1 MNDFIIVDAHQ
12 DLAWNMLT
20 FKRDYTMPSVETR
33 QREQGTLVPQ
43 VNGDTMLGWPEYQN
57 GKVAVVFSTLFATP
71 SRHKMGEWDQLCYAN
86 PDEANQLYS
95 LQLDAYDRLVDEHPE
110 KFRKIEKLSDLQ
122 SILEHWKSDSYNEHP
137 IGLVTLMEGAEGV
150 REPGDL
156 EQWYRRGVRIIGP
169 AWAGTRFCGGTGEPG
184 PLTKEGYALLERMA
198 EFHFT
203 LDLSHMDE
211 KASLQA
217 LDTYS
222 GKIIVSH
229 GNALTLLKGS
239 SSNRHLTDRLI
250 QGLLERDG
258 TIGIV
263 PANSFLRPDWK
274 DVGGRSSVSLE
285 YYVAQID
292 YICQMAGNAF
302 HVGIGSD
309 FDGGFGLQSMPGE
322 VDTIADLRKVIPIL
336 SQKGYSEVDI
346 SAILGG
352 NWLAHL
358 QNTLPEDL

>member
-1 MNDFIIVDAHQ
+1 MTDFIIVDAHQ

-20 FKRDYTMPSVETR
+20 FMRDYTMPSAETR
-33 QREQGTLVPQ
+33 QREQGTLAPQ
-43 VNGDTMLGWPEYQN
+43 VNGDTVLGWPDYQK

-71 SRHKMGEWDQLCYAN
+71 SRHKMGEWDQLCYASS
-86 PDEANQLYS
+86 DEAHQLYS
-95 LQLDAYDRLVDEHPE
+95 QQMDAYDRLVDEHPAM
-110 KFRKIEKLSDLQ
+110 FRKIEKHSDLQ
-122 SILEHWKSDSYNEHP
+122 SILEHWNSVSSDEHP
-137 IGLVTLMEGAEGV
+137 VGLVALMEGAEGV
-150 REPGDL
+150 REPDEL
-156 EQWYRRGVRIIGP
+156 EDWYKRGVRIIGP
-169 AWAGTRFCGGTGEPG
+169 AWAGTRFCGGTGDPG
-184 PLTKEGYALLERMA
+184 PLTQEGYALLERMA

-211 KASLQA
+211 KAALQA
-217 LDTYS
+217 LDTYP

-229 GNALTLLKGS
+229 GNALSLLKGS

-285 YYVAQID
+285 YFVAQID
-292 YICQMAGNAF
+292 YVCQMAGNAF

-309 FDGGFGLQSMPGE
+309 FDGGFGLQSMPVE
-322 VDTIADLRKVIPIL
+322 VDTIADLRKIIPIL
-336 SQKGYSEVDI
+336 SQKGYTEVDI

-352 NWLAHL
+352 NWLVHL